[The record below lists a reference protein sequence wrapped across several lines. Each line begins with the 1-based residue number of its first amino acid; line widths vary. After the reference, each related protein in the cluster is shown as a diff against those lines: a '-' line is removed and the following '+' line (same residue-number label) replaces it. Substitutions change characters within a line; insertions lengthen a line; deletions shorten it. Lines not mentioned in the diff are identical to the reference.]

1 MTQNFDR
8 TQGYFEGSRQ
18 VHLPDVYPPFLF
30 REVHANHGVVA
41 CEGSMFKSKFA
52 NALTTMM
59 IGSLGLASAEN
70 KLSVAYAGDAGH
82 MDDLIE
88 WMCARYT
95 RESLVITR
103 SLESQQL
110 LSGLGVPNELGAD
123 TAWTF
128 EPRPPDYARSTLR
141 KAGWDEKT
149 PILVLC
155 PIHPFVWPVRASVA
169 KYIAAATTGAYKD
182 SQYRTVYFFESG
194 AEVDRKFNH
203 YVAGYAQAAKAF
215 LQRHKVF
222 PILVAMERLDAV
234 ACRAIEKEIP
244 GTPIFTSDD
253 YDMFELVSILRA
265 CSYMVSSRYHGI
277 VTCMPAGVVSA
288 GVTMDE
294 RIRNLMR
301 ERGHQ
306 HLLLNVDDP
315 DLGPKLLDVMEKL
328 VREAESVRDSI
339 GRTVVSQSESHV
351 AHGHFLRRR
360 SSQNVSGIPAAQGR
374 AQLGRQF
381 AAVSATL
388 RKLVEGYDS
397 SAVSRHSW
405 PAASLNV
412 PSVCFACFTR
422 AISDAMPN
430 FLENTFAQLAAGSG
444 RVVLR
449 EIRGDEVRQ
458 RLRRGTSR
466 SGRGAYAPIFA
477 VPACSPVIVV
487 RLLAPNSIRW
497 AAIDLALMAEGL
509 VVVPLYS
516 RQAPAELATMMK
528 DCTPRCCFASD
539 ACPRGSCDA
548 SLERRPEAASP
559 RPVRRNSAKAR
570 IAHKELPIFPIPA
583 RRRPRHHHLHLRNLR
598 RTQGRLPQHEKS
610 RPHAFLHHQLDRS
623 ARQNHEPDR
632 VFQYLLSISPHPGSS

>member
-1 MTQNFDR
+1 MTDFLLVAWVSAMIELRSFAWKFGIGKRWTPGEKLKLLFAGYNGTRNTGSDVRVQETLRQIRHILGADNVDFSVMTQNFDR
-8 TQGYFEGSRQ
+8 TQNYFEGTRQ
-18 VHLPDVYPPFLF
+18 VHLPDVFPPFLF
-30 REVHANHGVVA
+30 REVHANHGVVT

-128 EPRPPDYARSTLR
+128 EPRAPDFARNTLR

-155 PIHPFVWPVRASVA
+155 PIHPFVWPVRASIG
-169 KYIAAATTGAYKD
+169 KYIARATTGAYKD

-222 PILVAMERLDAV
+222 PILVAMERLDTV

-265 CSYMVSSRYHGI
+265 CTYMVSSRYHGI

-328 VREAESVRDSI
+328 VVEADSIRDSI
-339 GRTVVSQSESHV
+339 GRTVVSNLKAMSRMAIFFEDEIRKTYPEFPLRKGVLRWEDNLPPFSDN
-351 AHGHFLRRR
+351 LRR
-360 SSQNVSGIPAAQGR
+360 
-374 AQLGRQF
+374 
-381 AAVSATL
+381 
-388 RKLVEGYDS
+388 LVEEYDS
-397 SAVSRHSW
+397 APAV
-405 PAASLNV
+405 
-412 PSVCFACFTR
+412 
-422 AISDAMPN
+422 
-430 FLENTFAQLAAGSG
+430 LAAG
-444 RVVLR
+444 R
-449 EIRGDEVRQ
+449 
-458 RLRRGTSR
+458 
-466 SGRGAYAPIFA
+466 
-477 VPACSPVIVV
+477 
-487 RLLAPNSIRW
+487 
-497 AAIDLALMAEGL
+497 
-509 VVVPLYS
+509 
-516 RQAPAELATMMK
+516 
-528 DCTPRCCFASD
+528 
-539 ACPRGSCDA
+539 
-548 SLERRPEAASP
+548 
-559 RPVRRNSAKAR
+559 
-570 IAHKELPIFPIPA
+570 
-583 RRRPRHHHLHLRNLR
+583 
-598 RTQGRLPQHEKS
+598 
-610 RPHAFLHHQLDRS
+610 
-623 ARQNHEPDR
+623 
-632 VFQYLLSISPHPGSS
+632 

>member
-1 MTQNFDR
+1 MTDFLLVAWVSAMIEFRRISWMFGIGKRWTPGEKLKLLFAGYNGTRNTGSDVRVQESLRQLRRVLGAENVDFSVMTQNFDR
-8 TQGYFEGSRQ
+8 TQGYFEGSHQ

-88 WMCARYT
+88 WMCARFT

-128 EPRPPDYARSTLR
+128 EPRPPEYARSTLR

-155 PIHPFVWPVRASVA
+155 PIHPFVWPVRASIA
-169 KYIAAATTGAYKD
+169 KYIARATTGAYKD

-265 CSYMVSSRYHGI
+265 CTYMVSSRYHGI

-315 DLGPKLLDVMEKL
+315 DLGPKLLDIMEKL
-328 VREAESVRDSI
+328 VVEADSIRDSI
-339 GRTVVSQSESHV
+339 GRTVVSNLKAMSRMAIFFEDE
-351 AHGHFLRRR
+351 LRKTYPEFPLRKGVL
-360 SSQNVSGIPAAQGR
+360 SWEDNLPLFSDN
-374 AQLGRQF
+374 
-381 AAVSATL
+381 L
-388 RKLVEGYDS
+388 RKLVEEYDS
-397 SAVSRHSW
+397 SPAV
-405 PAASLNV
+405 
-412 PSVCFACFTR
+412 
-422 AISDAMPN
+422 
-430 FLENTFAQLAAGSG
+430 LAAG
-444 RVVLR
+444 R
-449 EIRGDEVRQ
+449 
-458 RLRRGTSR
+458 
-466 SGRGAYAPIFA
+466 
-477 VPACSPVIVV
+477 
-487 RLLAPNSIRW
+487 
-497 AAIDLALMAEGL
+497 
-509 VVVPLYS
+509 
-516 RQAPAELATMMK
+516 
-528 DCTPRCCFASD
+528 
-539 ACPRGSCDA
+539 
-548 SLERRPEAASP
+548 
-559 RPVRRNSAKAR
+559 
-570 IAHKELPIFPIPA
+570 
-583 RRRPRHHHLHLRNLR
+583 
-598 RTQGRLPQHEKS
+598 
-610 RPHAFLHHQLDRS
+610 
-623 ARQNHEPDR
+623 
-632 VFQYLLSISPHPGSS
+632 

>member
-1 MTQNFDR
+1 MTDFLLVAWVSAMIEFRCFAWKFGIGNRWTPSEKLKLLFAGYNGTRNTGSDVRVQETLRQIRHVLGAENVDFSVMTQNFDR

-30 REVHANHGVVA
+30 RETHANHGVVA

-82 MDDLIE
+82 MDDLLQ

-95 RESLVITR
+95 RDSLVVTR

-128 EPRPPDYARSTLR
+128 EPRPPDYARNTLR

-155 PIHPFVWPVRASVA
+155 PIHPFVWPVRASIA
-169 KYIAAATTGAYKD
+169 KYIARASTGAYKD

-215 LQRHKVF
+215 LQRHNVF

-265 CSYMVSSRYHGI
+265 CTYMVSSRYHGI
-277 VTCMPAGVVSA
+277 VTSMPAGVVSA

-315 DLGPKLLDVMEKL
+315 ELGPKLLDVMEKL
-328 VREAESVRDSI
+328 VVEADAIRDSI
-339 GRTVVSQSESHV
+339 GRTVVSNLKAMSRMPIFFEDE
-351 AHGHFLRRR
+351 LRKTYPDFPLRKGVL
-360 SSQNVSGIPAAQGR
+360 SWEDNLPPFSDN
-374 AQLGRQF
+374 
-381 AAVSATL
+381 L
-388 RKLVEGYDS
+388 RKLVEEYDS
-397 SAVSRHSW
+397 SPAV
-405 PAASLNV
+405 
-412 PSVCFACFTR
+412 
-422 AISDAMPN
+422 
-430 FLENTFAQLAAGSG
+430 LAAG
-444 RVVLR
+444 R
-449 EIRGDEVRQ
+449 
-458 RLRRGTSR
+458 
-466 SGRGAYAPIFA
+466 
-477 VPACSPVIVV
+477 
-487 RLLAPNSIRW
+487 
-497 AAIDLALMAEGL
+497 
-509 VVVPLYS
+509 
-516 RQAPAELATMMK
+516 
-528 DCTPRCCFASD
+528 
-539 ACPRGSCDA
+539 
-548 SLERRPEAASP
+548 
-559 RPVRRNSAKAR
+559 
-570 IAHKELPIFPIPA
+570 
-583 RRRPRHHHLHLRNLR
+583 
-598 RTQGRLPQHEKS
+598 
-610 RPHAFLHHQLDRS
+610 
-623 ARQNHEPDR
+623 
-632 VFQYLLSISPHPGSS
+632 